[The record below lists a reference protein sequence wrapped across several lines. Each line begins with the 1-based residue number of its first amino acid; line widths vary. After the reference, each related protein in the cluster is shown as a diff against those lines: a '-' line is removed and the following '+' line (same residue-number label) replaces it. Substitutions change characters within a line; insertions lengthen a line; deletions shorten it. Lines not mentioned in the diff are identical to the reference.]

1 LPLRIF
7 FLQVLPRSPQHQ
19 RLNILLLL
27 VAVAVVQF
35 AVVAVALED
44 IEQQQDFLLLREQVI
59 P

>member
-1 LPLRIF
+1 LPLRTSF
-7 FLQVLPRSPQHQ
+7 WLVAHFLLHQ
-19 RLNILLLL
+19 LLNILLLL